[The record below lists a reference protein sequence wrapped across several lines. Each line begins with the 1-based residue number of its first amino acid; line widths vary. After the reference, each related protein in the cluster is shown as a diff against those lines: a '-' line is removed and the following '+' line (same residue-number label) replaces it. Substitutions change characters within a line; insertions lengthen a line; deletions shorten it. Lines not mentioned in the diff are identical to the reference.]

1 MTDVP
6 PPPPGFVMD
15 GASAGATPPPP
26 TGFVLDGQA
35 PPAAGPR
42 QRVGR
47 DVPQYGRDAPSTAAQ
62 DVGNVV
68 GRIAPKVNDRLAET
82 VGRALDVVPYY
93 AHKAY
98 KAATGDPVT
107 DEKTQS
113 FHPVENAY
121 KHYFGSEGLPPP
133 QSGAQELADAG
144 AGVIGETLPFTLG
157 GAGLLSKLAKPAID
171 AAPTVAN
178 AFRDFGHRIGQS
190 FVQKPVATLAG
201 ETVAAGESGA
211 MGEAMRQH
219 QVDEGRGPLA
229 QKAGETLGQVSGPM
243 ILQATPAAIA
253 ARVAPAVARL
263 GGRAIEATVKATG
276 NAIPESYRP
285 AWVDRLAKQGDEQR
299 AEKATNA
306 VASKLAP
313 ALERP
318 EAKAGIAEV
327 EKLQESVPGFNPGVA
342 RATND
347 PELLNTQQNLDANA
361 TGPKLREKQTG
372 FDESKGA
379 IANRLETLI
388 PPAEAPRRAPDAVG
402 PQPATRNPEDSAVGA
417 AGRRVENLTGRI
429 GAQRDAAEGQIR
441 TMSEGLP
448 QVDRIAGGDTMR
460 NARAGA
466 QQAMD
471 AETTR
476 LRGAIANPNQ
486 MLEVHPATADAPAVE
501 MTVNQVL
508 NRRASINQEMR
519 DYTDATARTTG
530 DVRAMRQ
537 LQQERD
543 HLDGVVQAA
552 SENDGSLRA
561 YTTHYATQ
569 NVPQFRQGAS
579 AEVGRRDQFGY
590 GGNKVDPEQVGKKFF
605 NPNEESAARQFNA
618 SMGHDPAARQQMI
631 DNALDDIR
639 HTAVDPNTGLLKEG
653 AVAKWQQKHER
664 VLREVPFV
672 QEAVNARNPDALY
685 ARIGELEQRQ
695 RQVAS
700 TKLAK
705 ELQTIAG
712 PGKNSSMAVDAAL
725 NDHVL
730 MRQLVNSAR
739 GDPSALSAVR
749 RSVFEA
755 IQKKAPDAVDNPE
768 KFLEVLKGHDR
779 ALSVALTPQ
788 HKADLQAIARAA
800 QIQGRLGRPEGSA
813 VVPKSIIGTIQD
825 ALGVTVGSAASTA
838 RGVAQGRT
846 SLPIEM
852 AAQGAKF
859 ANRQA
864 KNASDAAWE
873 EALSNPE
880 AAKMVAAVVRGKP
893 TIQQT
898 QKLRAYLLASGAMH
912 AEGRDNAPE

>member
-15 GASAGATPPPP
+15 GGSASAGATPPPP
-26 TGFVLDGQA
+26 PGFVLDGQG

-47 DVPQYGRDAPSTAAQ
+47 DVPQYGRDAPSSTWQ

-68 GRIAPKVNDRLAET
+68 GRIAPKANDALAST
-82 VGRALDVVPYY
+82 VGRALDVIPYY
-93 AHKAY
+93 ADKAV
-98 KAATGDPVT
+98 GGEGV
-107 DEKTQS
+107 
-113 FHPVENAY
+113 HPVENAY
-121 KHYFGSEGLPPP
+121 KKYFGSEGLPPP

-144 AGVIGETLPFTLG
+144 GKMIGETVPFVAG
-157 GAGLLSKLAKPAID
+157 GAGLLPKIAKPAIE
-171 AAPTVAN
+171 AAPTVAT
-178 AFRDFGHRIGQS
+178 AFRELGHRMGQGA
-190 FVQKPVATLAG
+190 VEKPVATLAG
-201 ETVAAGESGA
+201 ETLAAGESGA
-211 MGEAMRQH
+211 VGEQLRSTAEQNGDSPATQH
-219 QVDEGRGPLA
+219 AAEVVGQ
-229 QKAGETLGQVSGPM
+229 TLGPAA
-243 ILQATPAAIA
+243 LQAAPGAIA
-253 ARVAPAVARL
+253 ARLARPALSL
-263 GGRAIEATVKATG
+263 GKTVVESGAKAVG
-276 NAIPESYRP
+276 EAIPEAYRP
-285 AWVDRLAKQGDEQR
+285 GWVDTLAKKG
-299 AEKATNA
+299 AEERKTAATNA

-327 EKLQESVPGFNPGVA
+327 EKLQEQVPGFNPGVA

-372 FDESKGA
+372 YDESKGA
-379 IANRLETLI
+379 IANKLESLV

-402 PQPATRNPEDSAVGA
+402 PQPATRNPEDSAVGV

-466 QQAMD
+466 QQAAD

-476 LRGAIANPNQ
+476 LRGEIANPNQ
-486 MLEVHPATADAPAVE
+486 MLEVHPATETEPAVT

-519 DYTDATARTTG
+519 DYTDATARTTE
-530 DVRAMRQ
+530 DVRAMRR
-537 LQQERD
+537 LQAERD
-543 HLDGVVQAA
+543 HLDGVINEA
-552 SENDGSLRA
+552 SNNDGSLRA
-561 YTTHYATQ
+561 FTEHYRTQ

-605 NPNEESAARQFNA
+605 NPNEESAARQFNT

-639 HTAVDPNTGLLKEG
+639 HTAVDPNTGLLREG

-695 RQVAS
+695 RQVAG

-712 PGKNSSMAVDAAL
+712 PGKNSGMAVDAAL

-739 GDPSALSAVR
+739 NDPSALAAVR

-788 HKADLQAIARAA
+788 HRADLQAIARAA
-800 QIQGRLGRPEGSA
+800 QIQNRLGRPEGSA
-813 VVPKSIIGTIQD
+813 VVPKSIVGTIQD

-852 AAQGAKF
+852 AAQGSKF
-859 ANRQA
+859 LNRQA
-864 KNASDAAWE
+864 KTASDAAWE

-893 TIQQT
+893 TVQQT